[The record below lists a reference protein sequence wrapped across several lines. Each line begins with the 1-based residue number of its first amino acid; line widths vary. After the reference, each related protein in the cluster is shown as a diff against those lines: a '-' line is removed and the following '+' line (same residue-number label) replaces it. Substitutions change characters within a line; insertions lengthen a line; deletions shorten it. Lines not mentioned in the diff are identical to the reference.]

1 MAWNP
6 FANFGLLGGQDEETG
21 AEIDPR
27 YGVPRADVRQ
37 AQAGLLGNLGATL
50 LAAGQRISPAQRA
63 QLLGQLGPQMGQ
75 FSTDI
80 YNAAQRR
87 YQQEMLAEAKRKQ
100 TFAEEQARK
109 EADLAQAE
117 AGKRAAALQKA
128 QEMAISMGTPTQIR
142 EAEGG
147 EWATQAAPTR
157 EQLALQL
164 AQAGGASAIPGIAQS
179 LLKEPTEDRYTIKK
193 LADGTLARV
202 NLTTGESKPVVGPDG
217 KLVMGDG
224 ASELS
229 STQFRLMDEQQGII
243 DAGQISLELIAQ
255 ARALSERAA
264 SGAGALSLA
273 KLRDSINQASPE
285 QKALIQLESL
295 IKRNVLSQLKATFGG
310 NPSEAEGK
318 ALAAVEA
325 NINASPEVRNRSME
339 TALKLAESRIK
350 NAQARQE
357 NIRSGYSGTGA
368 RKPNPVDD
376 LMNEGGT

>member
-87 YQQEMLAEAKRKQ
+87 YQQEMLGEAKRKQ
-100 TFAEEQARK
+100 TFAEKQALT
-109 EADLAQAE
+109 EAELAQAE

-128 QEMAISMGTPTQIR
+128 QEMAISMGTPTQTR

-157 EQLALQL
+157 EQLALLL
-164 AQAGGASAIPGIAQS
+164 AQAGGASAIPGIVQS
-179 LLKEPTEDRYTIKK
+179 LMKEPTETADKYTLKQ
-193 LADGTLARV
+193 ADDGTWMRV
-202 NLTTGESKPVVGPDG
+202 NTTTGMATPIIGPSGKPLTAAAD
-217 KLVMGDG
+217 
-224 ASELS
+224 LS
-229 STQFRLMDEQQGII
+229 PSQINAMIPIQQAI
-243 DAGQISLELIAQ
+243 DAGQNSLLGLASALKINDQASYGPGAALAAWSANIGTASESQKKALELQRII
-255 ARALSERAA
+255 ST
-264 SGAGALSLA
+264 
-273 KLRDSINQASPE
+273 
-285 QKALIQLESL
+285 
-295 IKRNVLSQLKATFGG
+295 NVLSSLRAVFGG
-310 NPSEAEGK
+310 NPTGEERR
-318 ALAAVEA
+318 ALAEIEA
-325 NINASPEVRNRSME
+325 STSQPPDVRKKSIQAAME
-339 TALKLAESRIK
+339 LAQERIRQNQRLLESVR
-350 NAQARQE
+350 
-357 NIRSGYSGTGA
+357 TGF
-368 RKPNPVDD
+368 RK
-376 LMNEGGT
+376 EE